1 MNDRTAEKEREIQK
15 EQKPSFHHLL
25 RLFLYVFRATKG
37 ISCIYLGLFVLLS
50 FLRPLI
56 AEIWGRYISVVENAG
71 NRVTEAALMLVLY
84 WESLLQRTFWRAIL
98 RRKVAE
104 ISSSW
109 I

>member
-15 EQKPSFHHLL
+15 EQKPSFRHLL

-56 AEIWGRYISVVENAG
+56 AEIWGLYISVVENAG

-84 WESLLQRTFWRAIL
+84 
-98 RRKVAE
+98 RKAAE
-104 ISSSW
+104 ILSSW
-109 I
+109 IWFRPTGSRSFSRYIC

>member
-1 MNDRTAEKEREIQK
+1 MNDHTTKKEQEIQK
-15 EQKPSFHHLL
+15 EQKPSFRHLL

-84 WESLLQRTFWRAIL
+84 CGPSGELPCTG
-98 RRKVAE
+98 RRRRF
-104 ISSSW
+104 
-109 I
+109 

>member
-71 NRVTEAALMLVLY
+71 NRVTEAALMLVDA
-84 WESLLQRTFWRAIL
+84 S
-98 RRKVAE
+98 RRLPG
-104 ISSSW
+104 SSVRVQSGSD
-109 I
+109 